1 MDFGHGLF
9 RRPAENPPNTHTDP
23 NGTTLGHTQEHP
35 MNRSS
40 AWQPLPAVLFA
51 GFLCL
56 LMLGGEVATGGTGNP
71 MAVAF
76 YSFFP
81 VALWMI
87 ANRQQGDAQTIREL
101 QARVERLEE
110 AQRESPPPKKSA

>member
-1 MDFGHGLF
+1 
-9 RRPAENPPNTHTDP
+9 
-23 NGTTLGHTQEHP
+23 

-71 MAVAF
+71 MAPAF
-76 YSFFP
+76 YSFLPF
-81 VALWMI
+81 ALWMI
-87 ANRQQGDAQTIREL
+87 ASGQQGDAQTIREL
-101 QARVERLEE
+101 QARVERLDE
-110 AQRESPPPKKSA
+110 AQRESPPPKKSS